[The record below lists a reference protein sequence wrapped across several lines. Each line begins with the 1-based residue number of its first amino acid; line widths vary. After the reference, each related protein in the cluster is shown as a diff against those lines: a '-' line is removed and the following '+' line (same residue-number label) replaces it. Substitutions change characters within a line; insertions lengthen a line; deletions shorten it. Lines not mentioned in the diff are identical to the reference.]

1 MTLGPRSTVLMMT
14 AVVWV
19 IAVFILEAFRIYS
32 VMTGPPP
39 PDAYGSDLEYQ
50 LVVSVLMVATRWL
63 PVLGAVLLLELVIFL
78 LVPRSRRRARS
89 RRSAESEEY

>member
-1 MTLGPRSTVLMMT
+1 MTLGPRSGVLIVTV
-14 AVVWV
+14 VVWA
-19 IAVFILEAFRIYS
+19 IAVFLLEAVRIYS
-32 VMTGPPP
+32 VLTGPPHP
-39 PDAYGSDLEYQ
+39 HAYVSDLEYQ

-63 PVLGAVLLLELVIFL
+63 PVLVAALLLELVIFL